1 MPDLDQIKRGG
12 TGRGTGADA
21 RPSFR
26 ERTVKFALPADQESS
41 PGTKPVSRRPRDI
54 APAMKAVTSAL
65 AGGVIAPGEAGT
77 TAAAV
82 VDVFFQAIETSDLER
97 RSKEAEDGLSRNS
110 GAAPRSGVGR
120 SSQLL
125 DEGLLQIRCRSSK
138 R

>member
-1 MPDLDQIKRGG
+1 MPDLDQIKQGEQ
-12 TGRGTGADA
+12 GRGTGADA

-54 APAMKAVTSAL
+54 APAMKAVSSAL

-82 VDVFFQAIETSDLER
+82 VDIFSGDRDERLRTALE
-97 RSKEAEDGLSRNS
+97 G
-110 GAAPRSGVGR
+110 GR
-120 SSQLL
+120 GRPVQEL
-125 DEGLLQIRCRSSK
+125 G
-138 R
+138 